1 MRYKQLIQDKL
12 EQLDNTFHQLN
23 NLMSRGQL
31 QEAKNFIEEMRD
43 KIADIQTLLNTEN

>member
-23 NLMSRGQL
+23 GLISRGQT
-31 QEAKNFIEEMRD
+31 QEAREFIEGMRE
-43 KIADIQTLLNTEN
+43 KIADVQTLLNTEN

>member
-23 NLMSRGQL
+23 GLISRGQL
-31 QEAKNFIEEMRD
+31 QEAREFIEGMRE
-43 KIADIQTLLNTEN
+43 KIADVQTLLNIEN

>member
-23 NLMSRGQL
+23 NLISRGQL

>member
-23 NLMSRGQL
+23 NLISRGQI
-31 QEAKNFIEEMRD
+31 QEAKNFTEEMRE
-43 KIADIQTLLNTEN
+43 KIADVQTLLNTEN

>member
-23 NLMSRGQL
+23 SLISRGQL